1 MKGEQKP
8 SRKLATKKVELET
21 RYTIDVLMEILAG
34 LKVKD
39 FVVPHIQNSFVGLI
53 GIGMG
58 REVEDT
64 RE

>member
-1 MKGEQKP
+1 
-8 SRKLATKKVELET
+8 LET
-21 RYTIDVLMEILAG
+21 QYTIDVLVEILTG

-64 RE
+64 QE